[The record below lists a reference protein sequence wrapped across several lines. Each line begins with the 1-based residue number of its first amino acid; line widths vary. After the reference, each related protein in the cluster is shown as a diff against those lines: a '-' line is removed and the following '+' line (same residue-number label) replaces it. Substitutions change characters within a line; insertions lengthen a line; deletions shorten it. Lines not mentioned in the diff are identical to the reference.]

1 MNQAAVIL
9 TGGKSSRM
17 GTDKALL
24 RIGEKTFTEEIYKRL
39 KRNFDH
45 IVLSVSAINKYA
57 ELNLEAEQVEDVYQ
71 SIGPMGGIYSVLK
84 NTGYDQIFVVG
95 VDNPFIS
102 EKAVKGIME
111 LGQGYDICLIEKEN
125 GRLQPLFAMYGKSCI
140 PYMEQMI
147 EKKVYKMTELCALVK
162 TRTVS
167 VQELEEKSVEKLE
180 ETLINLNT
188 MEDYLKYCKEYK
200 HKEAP

>member
-24 RIGEKTFTEEIYKRL
+24 HIGEKTFTEEIYRRL
-39 KRNFDH
+39 KRNFDN
-45 IVLSVSAINKYA
+45 IVLSVSAIDKYA
-57 ELNLEAEQVEDVYQ
+57 GLNLKAEQVEDVYQ

-102 EKAVKGIME
+102 EKAVKTIMD

-125 GRLQPLFAMYGKSCI
+125 GRLQPLFAMYGNSCI

-147 EKKVYKMTELCALVK
+147 AKKIYKMTELCALAK

-167 VQELEEKSVEKLE
+167 VQELEEKSGEKLE
-180 ETLINLNT
+180 DTLINLNT
-188 MEDYLKYCKEYK
+188 MEDYLKYCKE
-200 HKEAP
+200 